1 MKVLINSTLP
11 FALAHGGWQIQIEQT
26 EAALKQNGVEV
37 EYTRWYDESQSADL
51 IHYFGRMPAD
61 HVRLA
66 QQKGIKV
73 VMAELL
79 TATGSRT
86 PRQLLLQK
94 TISRTI
100 ERFAPRSFITP
111 FHWDSYRQA
120 DAIVALTPWEGHLM
134 NYLFAAP
141 RERIHVI
148 PNGVEEVFLN
158 STPQPRDKWLVCTAT
173 IHERKRVLELAQ
185 AAVLAR
191 TPVWIIG
198 RAYAETEPYAR
209 QFLALAKQHPEFV
222 RFEGAINDR
231 RRLAEIYRTARG
243 FVLLSN
249 MESLSLSALEAGACE
264 CPLLLSDLP
273 WARTTF
279 EARASYAPVTGNAN
293 LTAKALRT
301 FYDAA
306 PTLPLPPK
314 PLAWRDIGAQLKS
327 LYEQVLKS

>member
-11 FALAHGGWQIQIEQT
+11 FALAHGGAKIQIEQT
-26 EAALKQNGVEV
+26 AAALQQNGVEV
-37 EYTRWYDESQSADL
+37 EYTRWHDESQSGDL
-51 IHYFGRMPAD
+51 IHYFGRMHTE

-66 QQKGIKV
+66 QQKGIRV
-73 VMAELL
+73 VMSELL

-86 PRQLLLQK
+86 SRQLFVQR
-94 TISRTI
+94 TINRTI
-100 ERFAPRSFITP
+100 ERLAPRTFITP
-111 FHWDSYRQA
+111 FNWDSFRQA
-120 DAIVALTPWEGHLM
+120 DAVVALTAWEGHLM

-141 RERIHVI
+141 RERIHII

-158 STPQPRDKWLVCTAT
+158 SAPQPRHKWLVCTAT

-185 AAVLAR
+185 AAALAQ

-198 RAYAETEPYAR
+198 LDYAETEPYAR

-231 RRLAEIYRTARG
+231 RRLAEIYRAARG

-279 EARASYAPVTGNAN
+279 AARASYAPITGNTRV
-293 LTAKALRT
+293 TAAALRA

-306 PTLPLPPK
+306 PTRPVPAK
-314 PLAWRDIGAQLKS
+314 PLAWKEIGAQLKT
-327 LYEQVLKS
+327 LYAQLLKR